1 MNSLIKS
8 AVLALGFSCLTAYA
22 QVVVV
27 TGPNGPEVTKDQLT
41 NVYLGRSKDFKPL
54 DLPEGDAT
62 RDAFYRKGTEREPSQ
77 VKALWARVVF
87 SGKGQAPL
95 ILPDAGSIKKAVN
108 SDAKAVGYIPK
119 SEVDGSVKVLMT
131 LE

>member
-1 MNSLIKS
+1 MHILIKS
-8 AVLALGFSCLTAYA
+8 AMLALGFSCIAANA
-22 QVVVV
+22 QVAVV
-27 TGPNGPEVTKDQLT
+27 TGPSGPAVTQDQLT
-41 NVYLGRSKDFKPL
+41 NVYLGRSKEFKPL

-95 ILPDAGSIKKAVN
+95 ILPDAGAIKKAVN
-108 SDAKAVGYIPK
+108 SDPKAVGYIPK
-119 SEVDGSVKVLMT
+119 AEVDGTVKVLMT